1 MVILLIYLS
10 KKITIGI
17 IVFFVV
23 ITVVI
28 IGRYAI
34 GLYFKKKFSKRPPPG
49 VIVEIVSNKSFS
61 QSLESYCTSL
71 SSKTSSYKI
80 KKNELLE
87 PINFN
92 KKVNK
97 GDIIAKLSSKT
108 IAAPFAGVIGKR
120 GISGSS
126 LGSENTIML
135 TLDDSRKILCDL
147 KVPEVYAAIL
157 KKDLSLKATFSAY
170 KNKTYKGKIESVA
183 SRVDAQTR
191 SILARAK
198 IDNENFEIIPGS
210 LLEIEIFYNEKNT
223 LGIPDTSIMYEGSKK
238 FIYKIVENNLI
249 KKIEIETGIR
259 NKGNLEVLSG
269 INEGDKLVAEGLTKV
284 RPGMKVKPIIKSE

>member
-1 MVILLIYLS
+1 MKRS
-10 KKITIGI
+10 KKITIAI
-17 IVFFVV
+17 IIFFLV
-23 ITVVI
+23 IALII

-49 VIVEIVSNKSFS
+49 VVVEIVSNSNFS
-61 QSLESYCTSL
+61 QTLESYCTSL

-92 KKVNK
+92 MKINK
-97 GDIIAKLSSKT
+97 GDILAKLSSK
-108 IAAPFAGVIGKR
+108 IIIAPFSGVIGKR

-126 LGSENTIML
+126 LGSENTIIL

-147 KVPEVYAAIL
+147 KIPEVYAAIL
-157 KKDLSLKATFSAY
+157 KKNLKLTATFSAY
-170 KNKTYKGKIESVA
+170 ENKTYKGKIESVA

-198 IDNENFEIIPGS
+198 INNESLEIIPGS
-210 LLEIEIFYNEKNT
+210 LLEIKILYNEKNA
-223 LGIPDTSIMYEGSKK
+223 LSIPDTSIMYEGSKK
-238 FIYKIVENNLI
+238 FIYKIIENNII
-249 KKIEIETGIR
+249 KKTEIETGVR
-259 NKGNLEVLSG
+259 NQGNLEVLKG
-269 INEGDKLVAEGLTKV
+269 LIQGDKIIAEGLTKV
-284 RPGMKVKPIIKSE
+284 RPGMKVKPIIKSQ

>member
-1 MVILLIYLS
+1 MKRS
-10 KKITIGI
+10 KKITTI
-17 IVFFVV
+17 IVIFFLV
-23 ITVVI
+23 IALIV
-28 IGRYAI
+28 IGRYAV

-49 VIVEIVSNKSFS
+49 VIVEVVSNKIFS

-71 SSKTSSYKI
+71 SSKTTSYKI

-92 KKVNK
+92 TKVNK
-97 GDIIAKLSSKT
+97 GDVIAKLTLKT
-108 IAAPFAGVIGKR
+108 ITAPFAGIIGKR

-126 LGSENTIML
+126 LGSENTIIL
-135 TLDDSRKILCDL
+135 TLDDSKKVLCDL
-147 KVPEVYAAIL
+147 KIPEVYAAVL
-157 KKDLSLKATFSAY
+157 KKDLKLKATFSAY
-170 KNKTYKGKIESVA
+170 KNKAYEGKIESVA

-198 IDNENFEIIPGS
+198 VNNENSEILPGS
-210 LLEIEIFYNEKNT
+210 LLEIEIFYNEKDA
-223 LGIPDTSIMYEGSKK
+223 LSVPDTSIMYEGSKK
-238 FIYKIVENNLI
+238 FIYKIIENNMI

-269 INEGDKLVAEGLTKV
+269 INEGDKVIAEGLTKI
-284 RPGMKVKPIIKSE
+284 RPGMKVKPIKKSQ

>member
-1 MVILLIYLS
+1 MKRS
-10 KKITIGI
+10 KKITTFI
-17 IVFFVV
+17 IIFFLV
-23 ITVVI
+23 IALII

-49 VIVEIVSNKSFS
+49 VIVEVVSNKSFN

-71 SSKTSSYKI
+71 SSKTISYKI

-92 KKVNK
+92 TKVNK
-97 GDIIAKLSSKT
+97 GDVIAKLISKNIT
-108 IAAPFAGVIGKR
+108 ASFAGIIGKR

-126 LGSENTIML
+126 LGSENTIIL

-147 KVPEVYAAIL
+147 KIPEVYAAFL
-157 KKDLSLKATFSAY
+157 KKDLKLRATFSAY
-170 KNKTYKGKIESVA
+170 KNKSYEGKIESVA

-198 IDNENFEIIPGS
+198 INNENSEILPGS
-210 LLEIEIFYNEKNT
+210 LLEIEIFYNEKNS
-223 LGIPDTSIMYEGSKK
+223 LSVPDTSIMYEGSKK
-238 FIYKIVENNLI
+238 FIYKIIENNMI
-249 KKIEIETGIR
+249 KKVEIETGIR

-269 INEGDKLVAEGLTKV
+269 INEGDKVIAEGLTKI
-284 RPGMKVKPIIKSE
+284 RPGMKVKPITKSQ